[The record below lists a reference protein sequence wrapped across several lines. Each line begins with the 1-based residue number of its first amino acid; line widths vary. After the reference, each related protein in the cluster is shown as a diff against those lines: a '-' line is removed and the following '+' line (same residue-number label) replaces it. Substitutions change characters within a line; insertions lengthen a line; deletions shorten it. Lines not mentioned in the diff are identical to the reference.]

1 MNRETLNCQ
10 NCKKDFV
17 IEPDDFGFYEKVKV
31 SVPKICPDCRAQL
44 RLCFRNERC
53 FYKRQCDNCKKEG
66 ISTFSPNKNYPVWC
80 PDCWWSDDLD
90 SKKYAIDYDP
100 NKPFFEQW
108 KKLWNKVPKP
118 ALFSTNDVRCSYL
131 NLTADNKNCYV
142 IIESSNNE
150 NCINCYWI
158 QLSKDLVDCS
168 FTNKVELSY
177 EVDDC
182 YDCNNLRFS
191 KGCYSCLDSS
201 FLLDCRGCT
210 NCLGCINLRQQKYH
224 IFNEPYTEEEYE
236 KKLKSFQLDTHSGV
250 ESFKKEFQ
258 NFIEDKPRKFAE
270 IFNAVNSTGN
280 YMTNVK
286 NNRNCFHSYD
296 AEDNAHSIHVWR
308 GAKDCVDCNT
318 AGRGAELIYNSL
330 NNGIETSNV
339 ICGSI
344 CWGSQ
349 FMEYCVNC
357 PNSNNCFGCVNLKKG
372 SYCIFNK
379 QYTKEEYKK
388 LREEII
394 EKMKQE
400 GIYGDFYPSKISAF
414 GYNESSAMDEF
425 PLTKEEALKKGFK
438 WEDTERGT
446 YGKETIDWKNFPDS
460 ISELPSDF
468 DVNKE
473 VFICTECS
481 KNYRI
486 ITDELSFYKRMQ
498 IPIPRNCPECRHI
511 RRFKNRGASKLWHRT
526 CLCDKEHISHEG
538 KPCDVE
544 FETTYAPDRPEIV
557 YCEKCYQQE
566 VY

>member
-1 MNRETLNCQ
+1 MYMNTKSLQNKNCQ
-10 NCKKDFV
+10 NCKKDFT
-17 IEPDDFGFYEKVKV
+17 IEEDDFGFYEKIGVNH
-31 SVPKICPDCRAQL
+31 PKMCPDCRAQL

-53 FYKRQCDNCKKEG
+53 FYKRACDNCKKEI
-66 ISTFSPNKNYPVWC
+66 ISTFSSNKNYPVWC
-80 PDCWWSDDLD
+80 SSCWWSDDLD
-90 SKKYAIDYDP
+90 AKKYGIEYNP
-100 NKPFFEQW
+100 NKSFFEQW
-108 KKLWNKVPKP
+108 NELWNKVPKP
-118 ALFSTNDVRCSYL
+118 ALVSTRDINCNYL

-168 FTNKVELSY
+168 FTQKVELSY

-210 NCLGCINLRQQKYH
+210 NCLGCINLRQQKCH
-224 IFNEPYTEEEYE
+224 IFNEPYTKEEYE
-236 KKLKSFQLDTHSGV
+236 KKLKSFKLDTYSGL
-250 ESFKKEFQ
+250 EKFKKEFKD
-258 NFIEDKPRKFAE
+258 FIKDKPRKFAE
-270 IFNAVNSTGN
+270 LFNTVNSTGN

-296 AEDNAHSIHVWR
+296 AEDNAYCVHVWR
-308 GAKDCVDCNT
+308 GAKDCMDCST

-330 NNGIETSNV
+330 NSGLEISNV
-339 ICGSI
+339 ICGSM

-349 FMEYCVNC
+349 FMEYCVDC
-357 PNSNNCFGCVNLKKG
+357 PNSNNCLGCVSLIKG

-388 LREEII
+388 LRVEIIKKMKNEEI
-394 EKMKQE
+394 
-400 GIYGDFYPSKISAF
+400 YGNFFPKNMSAF

-446 YGKETIDWKNFPDS
+446 YGKETISWKNFPDS
-460 ISELPSDF
+460 ILELPKDF

-473 VFICTECS
+473 VFVCTKCN

-486 ITDELSFYKRMQ
+486 IKDELVFYRRMK

-511 RRFKNRGASKLWHRT
+511 RRFENRGPNKLWYRKCMNKG
-526 CLCDKEHISHEG
+526 CLN
-538 KPCDVE
+538 E
-544 FETTYAPDRPEIV
+544 FETAYAPDRQEKI
-557 YCEKCYQQE
+557 YCESCYNKE
-566 VY
+566 IY